1 VICWHS
7 APGIAAQSSPDEAAG
22 VPYASSIPVTSQQID
37 LGDDPENAYSGAP
50 QFNWSFVGD
59 RTQLLSKYFG
69 LYRKYRRELGIH
81 FRYYLHEDQH
91 FQDPIPTSKKE
102 AILDSPV
109 IPIIQFALLSNID
122 QVETDTGY
130 FPAYEPAVIHAFLKK
145 YPNVIFGGGN
155 VAEYDIGFSWFYRH
169 NYGRVPVGPGGS
181 VFPTAF
187 FDWNEALLKRSTVPY
202 MMLEYN
208 GSYGIHYA
216 AWGRGLSMGCAQL
229 FNRGGQT
236 PVINLVA
243 SRSASRQY
251 PYPFGAQYSGQVSLA
266 VTNAN
271 EVAAHLQAPSYAVI
285 PCAWEPNYPKSYA
298 LCRQWLY
305 LCWLNGA
312 RFFRWE
318 AGEFIRVS
326 PQLEIPSPLMS
337 FTAKAAR
344 FIDDF
349 GRIGPVQAP
358 IAIIRE
364 FANPWDSP
372 HLRVDAPNR
381 DGGGIDFKIIGD
393 SPYTAGDYQMH
404 GLMDFFYPHYIQGG
418 MDVKNATREDF
429 ALCTTPYGNS
439 ADLLL
444 SDVRKEAF
452 AQYGLLI
459 WGGIPPESPSII
471 RDKLLF
477 HITNNRGRVV
487 LFGATARSV
496 FPEWFANREPSHIAK
511 GATITYADR
520 TFAESADFM
529 FEPFRDDLDRK
540 QLGLKVLATV
550 EGKPLIVE
558 CLGGLVLVLSDY
570 GLNQTEYLSPS
581 AARWQVDKILTD
593 LPHKLLTHA
602 TQLLAAEAAR
612 QTLFSVSNE
621 NLHYVV
627 TRPQGGEYIIGLFN
641 DELTSEPF
649 HITSHIGAMT
659 SVEEINLD
667 DGKAELK
674 SATKGAAYAPPG
686 LRESSDLPLDYGLS
700 DDQHIEGR
708 DVRLFRI
715 RVQENGVNE
724 IPAIRYPSRP
734 ANRVLAV
741 AGLEDIR
748 HYLQGM
754 PSFLQWFDG
763 VKVDADALL
772 SVDDNWLVEQ
782 GHWLDRRGVRV
793 AVLGREM
800 DEEKAFPAIAKLSLL
815 KRAPK
820 DLVIATISRKLETAA
835 ASAGVRLLP
844 PSAVKRLF
852 QEGQTFS
859 EKAKLNIVDLYY
871 KSEEDLYRDLNGMG
885 ISALR
890 GKPVPIVLE
899 GNLFAAEGLREDV
912 CDAGPNLSSLKGVIL
927 RHRAELGT
935 FKGIKVDSTYLLS
948 KTVAALAQDA
958 ASLAGLNLTVLVDLR
973 PDQIHFARIA
983 FYPHIPNYDS
993 GMTLYG
999 EIIDKM
1005 KTLGAKDLIIRIQD
1019 EGAMKDKE
1027 KYIRQRDGTWNTFA
1041 TLAERQSINL
1051 HLIFE
1056 KTLKFSDMA
1065 GFSRPN
1071 VFVLEGSKGRPSPYQ
1086 LVITSGPAG
1095 KRSPKIYDAN

>member
-1 VICWHS
+1 MNGTTRCSLVGFTTALLLIQSISGH
-7 APGIAAQSSPDEAAG
+7 AGEVTAQK
-22 VPYASSIPVTSQQID
+22 IPVTSHQID
-37 LGDDPENAYSGAP
+37 VGDDPENAYSGAP
-50 QFNWSFVGD
+50 QFTWPFFGD
-59 RTQLLSKYFG
+59 RPQMVSKYYG
-69 LYRKYRRELGIH
+69 LYLKLRHDLGVN
-81 FRYYLHEDQH
+81 FRFYLHEDQY
-91 FQDPIPTSKKE
+91 FQNPIPKVKIA

-109 IPIIQFALLSNID
+109 IPVIQFALLSNID

-130 FPAYEPAVIHAFLKK
+130 FPAYDPAVVQAFLKK

-169 NYGRVPVGPGGS
+169 NYGRVPVGPGGR

-216 AWGRGLSMGCAQL
+216 ASERGLSMGCAQL

-251 PYPFGAQYSGQVSLA
+251 PYPFGAQYSGQVSLV

-271 EVAAHLQAPSYAVI
+271 AVSANLEAPNYAVI
-285 PCAWEPNYPKSYA
+285 PFVQEPNYPKSYA

-305 LCWLNGA
+305 LTWLNGA

-318 AGEFIRVS
+318 AGEFIRI
-326 PQLEIPSPLMS
+326 PKQDIPSPLSS
-337 FTAKAAR
+337 FTAKSAK
-344 FIDDF
+344 FISDF
-349 GRIGPVQAP
+349 GKTGPVQTP

-381 DGGGIDFKIIGD
+381 EGGGIDFKIIGD

-418 MDVKNATREDF
+418 MDVKKATREDF
-429 ALCTTPYGNS
+429 ALCITPYGNS
-439 ADLLL
+439 VDLLL
-444 SDVRKEAF
+444 SDVRKEAI
-452 AQYGLLI
+452 AQYGLLV

-471 RDKLLF
+471 REKLLS

-487 LFGATARSV
+487 LFGAAARSM
-496 FPEWFANREPSHIAK
+496 FPEWFADQSPTFIVQ
-511 GATITYADR
+511 GAAITYGDR
-520 TFAESADFM
+520 TLTESADFLI
-529 FEPFRDDLDRK
+529 EPLRVDLDTK
-540 QLGLKVLATV
+540 KLGMKVLATV
-550 EGKPLIVE
+550 GGKPLIVE

-570 GLNQTEYLSPS
+570 GLNQTEYLPPS
-581 AARWQVDKILTD
+581 SVRWQVDQIIKD
-593 LPHKLLTHA
+593 LPHKLLMHA
-602 TQLLAAEAAR
+602 RQLLADEAAR
-612 QTLFSVSNE
+612 QTLFSVNNE

-627 TRPQGGEYIIGLFN
+627 TRPQGGEYILGLFN
-641 DELTSEPF
+641 DKLTSEPF
-649 HITSHIGAMT
+649 HITSHIGATT
-659 SVEEINLD
+659 SLEEIKLD

-674 SATKGAAYAPPG
+674 SAAKGAAYAPPG
-686 LRESSDLPLDYGLS
+686 LRESPALPLDYGLS

-715 RVQENGVNE
+715 RVQENGVKE
-724 IPAIRYPSRP
+724 LPAIRYPSRP

-754 PSFLQWFDG
+754 PSFFQWFDG
-763 VKVDADALL
+763 IKVDADALL
-772 SVDDNWLVEQ
+772 SVDDRWIVEQ
-782 GHWLDRRGVRV
+782 AHWLDRRGVRV
-793 AVLGREM
+793 AVDGSGIDGVQAARV
-800 DEEKAFPAIAKLSLL
+800 IAKLSLL

-820 DLVIATISRKLETAA
+820 DLIIASPSRDTETSAA
-835 ASAGVRLLP
+835 RAGVHLLA
-844 PSAVKRLF
+844 PSAVNRLS
-852 QEGQTFS
+852 QKGQTFVA
-859 EKAKLNIVDLYY
+859 KAILNILDLYY
-871 KSEEDLYRDLNGMG
+871 RSEEDLYCDLCHFALRQDVP
-885 ISALR
+885 ALR
-890 GKPVPIVLE
+890 GKRVPAGLE
-899 GNLFAAEGLREDV
+899 GTLLAVEGLRDDV
-912 CDAGPNLSSLKGVIL
+912 CDAGPGLFRLKDFIGCN
-927 RHRAELGT
+927 RTELGR
-935 FKGIKVDSTYLLS
+935 FKYLKIDSTYLLS
-948 KTVAALAQDA
+948 KTSVALAEDMA
-958 ASLAGLNLTVLVDLR
+958 VLAGLDIKVIVDMR

-993 GMTLYG
+993 GMKLYA

-1019 EGAMKDKE
+1019 EGAMRNKE
-1027 KYIRQRDGTWNTFA
+1027 KYIQQRDETWNTFA
-1041 TLAERQSINL
+1041 ALAARQGINL
-1051 HLIFE
+1051 HLTFD
-1056 KTLKFSDMA
+1056 KTLKFSNLA
-1065 GFSRPN
+1065 NFSRPN
-1071 VFVLEGSKGRPSPYQ
+1071 VFVIEGSRGTPSPY
-1086 LVITSGPAG
+1086 V
-1095 KRSPKIYDAN
+1095 KHHPKPTP